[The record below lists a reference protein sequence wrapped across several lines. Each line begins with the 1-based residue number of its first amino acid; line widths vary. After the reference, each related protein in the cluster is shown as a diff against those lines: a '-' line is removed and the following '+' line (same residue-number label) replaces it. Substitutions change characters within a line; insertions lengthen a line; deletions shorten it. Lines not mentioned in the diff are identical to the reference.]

1 MNIRIGSIIF
11 IISVIILLAG
21 CRENDPKKEDVPE
34 LITKVVLT
42 FSPTTGG
49 SPIIVSATD
58 PDGEGIQNIQM
69 DGPINLPLNK
79 TYTMQIDL
87 INGLADANSNDYHV
101 TTEVAAKGEE
111 HQFFFAWTSN
121 AFSDPSGNGN
131 IDNAKDP
138 VNYAGGDNSKDANGR
153 PLGITTT
160 WTTAA
165 NATSGSTFRIL
176 LKHQPGLK
184 SDTSNSTQGE
194 TDLDVSFTLNV
205 Q

>member
-1 MNIRIGSIIF
+1 MKIRITFYIASIF
-11 IISVIILLAG
+11 LFSA
-21 CRENDPKKEDVPE
+21 CKENDPKREDTPE
-34 LITKVVLT
+34 LITKVILT

-49 SPIIVSATD
+49 SPVIVSATD
-58 PDGEGIQNIQM
+58 PDGEGVQNIKM
-69 DGPINLPLNK
+69 DGAINLTVGK
-79 TYTMQIDL
+79 TYTMQIEL
-87 INGLADANSNDYHV
+87 INGLAEPSSGDYRV
-101 TTEVAAKGEE
+101 TTEVSEKGDE
-111 HQFFFAWTSN
+111 HQFFFSWTNN

-131 IDNAKDP
+131 IDNRSDP
-138 VNYAGGDNSKDANGR
+138 LNYAGGTDSKDVNGR
-153 PLGITTT
+153 PLGLTTT

-184 SDTSNSTQGE
+184 SDTSDASQGE